1 MFLVSTIKNKNIS
14 KTCINKEK
22 KNIFSTPIKEKKN
35 IFSTPIKEKKRIF
48 PFSYSLAL
56 QTNNSFY
63 SSSTKGGSFN
73 DSNQEPI
80 IIENNQEIPF
90 NNEFLGKKTKF
101 KVNYIESKG
110 EKNANKNMEDKIEV
124 KEMKNKNNNK
134 FVNIVLKEGRWNN
147 DEHLKF
153 LEAIYNYNNNWKEVQ
168 KYIGTRTPNQVRS
181 HAQKFIL
188 KLRTFKDPSLGV
200 DFTEENFKNLKEIIN
215 KIKEIEENNQKKNIL
230 LLLNE
235 RLSENI
241 IKNNQNIDINNK
253 KEENK
258 TIFINNKNNEN
269 LNANMNYNIKK
280 ENLNKPILNKEKKY
294 NNLIKK
300 VKFKNEKLN
309 EKNEEKSQKEKVQI
323 IKIQNEK
330 TNKEIL
336 EEKKQYYYDYEE
348 QNYLNTNYEI
358 IDDIIYEINET
369 NKIDLTK
376 KNKNPL
382 KELNTISIIN
392 SGYFC

>member
-14 KTCINKEK
+14 KSCINKEK

-134 FVNIVLKEGRWNN
+134 FVNLVLKEGRWNN